1 MKIYLDKVFFLNF
14 AFDFIL
20 LLTVSILLRRN
31 VKIKKIMLGALI
43 GGLSIF
49 VLFIRVNSFELF
61 LIKLLISIFMILISF
76 GYKSIKYTCK
86 NFLYLYTSSM
96 ILGGFLY
103 FLNIQFSYKQEGLI
117 FYHNGL
123 SINFIFLVIFSPI
136 ILYLYIKQ
144 GLELKNNYSKYYKV
158 DILIGNKKYHFN
170 GFLDTGNK
178 LIDPISKKPVVVI
191 NEKLIKEKE
200 DFIFVPY
207 NTISGEGLLRCIPA
221 TISIQK
227 TGRKENVLLGLMKKI
242 NMEGIDC
249 IINPILVEE

>member
-86 NFLYLYTSSM
+86 
-96 ILGGFLY
+96 
-103 FLNIQFSYKQEGLI
+103 K
-117 FYHNGL
+117 
-123 SINFIFLVIFSPI
+123 
-136 ILYLYIKQ
+136 
-144 GLELKNNYSKYYKV
+144 
-158 DILIGNKKYHFN
+158 
-170 GFLDTGNK
+170 
-178 LIDPISKKPVVVI
+178 
-191 NEKLIKEKE
+191 
-200 DFIFVPY
+200 
-207 NTISGEGLLRCIPA
+207 
-221 TISIQK
+221 
-227 TGRKENVLLGLMKKI
+227 
-242 NMEGIDC
+242 
-249 IINPILVEE
+249 